1 MGTESGE
8 VVVGLPQGYYG
19 EGENEQGGAK
29 GKREK
34 QGKKGKKE
42 KREKGGKGEKGEKKE
57 KRKKDKKDRKDKRD
71 KKPKL
76 LHFDC
81 NFQEQRLG
89 LGLAEPGPHQPTQH
103 IWLQFISKDATEA
116 IAQGVCVGDVVAEVA
131 GIPVLGCTQIQLVS
145 IIGAQKRPVQIRFAR
160 LPYT

>member
-1 MGTESGE
+1 MRTHPDKYGTLQLGK
-8 VVVGLPQGYYG
+8 
-19 EGENEQGGAK
+19 AK
-29 GKREK
+29 AKATPKTKPKAKTAPFIVEPEIVKDEK
-34 QGKKGKKE
+34 DANKE
-42 KREKGGKGEKGEKKE
+42 AKQNN
-57 KRKKDKKDRKDKRD
+57 DKKDRKDKRD